1 LINNNQNLKNLQ
13 KAKISKKIALILNAL
28 GYDDHEISIV
38 FTDNA
43 EITELNKTFRGLSKP
58 TNVLSF
64 PMLENIDNGADYQII
79 SPEINLLGDIV
90 ISVETAL
97 EEALDGKI
105 TLNQRIS
112 QLLVHGI
119 LHLIGHDHTQG
130 EEEFLKMEQK
140 SLELLKI
147 IEDDKNLNAF

>member
-1 LINNNQNLKNLQ
+1 
-13 KAKISKKIALILNAL
+13 
-28 GYDDHEISIV
+28 
-38 FTDNA
+38 
-43 EITELNKTFRGLSKP
+43 
-58 TNVLSF
+58 
-64 PMLENIDNGADYQII
+64 MLENINDSTDTQII

-90 ISVETAL
+90 ISIETAL
-97 EEALDGKI
+97 KEALDGKI

-119 LHLIGHDHTQG
+119 LHLIGYDHTKG